1 MNEPLNMSAPTTNF
15 TGKTLNLHPHYFNQP
30 LRLIADQTQN
40 PNLVFDDFFECY
52 HLNEV
57 REIMWQWLTD
67 AVSSPRSH
75 SNDPHERNNYMFFYE
90 KMESLVEAAWIMNWG
105 SGTVNNKASQVNDN
119 EDNKPVQT
127 TAKAA
132 QPDRYSKPGRLIE
145 KAASH
150 PDEVIAEVFS
160 HIQFDELQQYLLP
173 SWLRVA
179 LINTASP
186 YAASIDREILYEFYE
201 QLLPFVEALYLIADA
216 SPEIHSTCL
225 TVDQQSNPSGV
236 INAFFQQFSMD
247 YIRREL
253 ADFLEAGIGYEGS
266 YPNGFSPWQA
276 WMSYNHLLCLT
287 EAAYQRYINQQMQ
300 SVTSVFSQQMV
311 ELEEV
316 DNTFSHPS
324 SVFMAD

>member
-1 MNEPLNMSAPTTNF
+1 M
-15 TGKTLNLHPHYFNQP
+15 KTYNSHPYYYNQP
-30 LRLIADQTQN
+30 LRLTQEQTN
-40 PNLVFDDFFECY
+40 YPKLILDDFFECY

-57 REIMWQWLTD
+57 REIMWQWLTEV
-67 AVSSPRSH
+67 VSSPRSH

-90 KMESLVEAAWIMNWG
+90 KIEALVEAAWIMNRS
-105 SGTVNNKASQVNDN
+105 SGTVNNPASQVNGE

-132 QPDRYSKPGRLIE
+132 QPDRYSKPARLIE
-145 KAASH
+145 KATSH
-150 PDEVIAEVFS
+150 PDDVIAEVFA
-160 HIQFDELQQYLLP
+160 HILFDELHQYLLP

-179 LINTASP
+179 LTNTVSP

-201 QLLPFVEALYLIADA
+201 QLLPFVEALYRITEA
-216 SPEIHSTCL
+216 SPKIHSSCL
-225 TVDQQSNPSGV
+225 TIDQQANLSGV

-253 ADFLEAGIGYEGS
+253 CDFLEAGIGYEGA
-266 YPNGFSPWQA
+266 YPNGFTPWQA
-276 WMSYNHLLCLT
+276 WMTYNYILCLT

-300 SVTSVFSQQMV
+300 SISNVLSQQVV

-316 DNTFSHPS
+316 G
-324 SVFMAD
+324 